1 MSKQSSGAAKI
12 SREALWEPR
21 VKLDFQVISLS
32 TEFNPSL
39 PDLNELIRNRIVL
52 LYSDPKIK
60 VDFTVIKTI
69 YERGKNLKET
79 LSPLL
84 FPSTENLIVGL
95 ISTYSKRCDIC
106 ANFMVFDN
114 IFRWNWYL

>member
-1 MSKQSSGAAKI
+1 MSKQFSGAAKI

-69 YERGKNLKET
+69 YKRGKNLKET

-84 FPSTENLIVGL
+84 FPSTENLIVG
-95 ISTYSKRCDIC
+95 
-106 ANFMVFDN
+106 
-114 IFRWNWYL
+114 

>member
-1 MSKQSSGAAKI
+1 MSKQFSGAAKI

-69 YERGKNLKET
+69 YERGKNLKEI
-79 LSPLL
+79 LSRLL
-84 FPSTENLIVGL
+84 FPSTENLIVG
-95 ISTYSKRCDIC
+95 
-106 ANFMVFDN
+106 
-114 IFRWNWYL
+114 

>member
-1 MSKQSSGAAKI
+1 MSKQFSGAAKI

-84 FPSTENLIVGL
+84 FPSTENLSVGL

-114 IFRWNWYL
+114 IFR

>member
-1 MSKQSSGAAKI
+1 MSKQFSGAAKI

-39 PDLNELIRNRIVL
+39 PYLNELIRNRIVL

-114 IFRWNWYL
+114 IFR

>member
-1 MSKQSSGAAKI
+1 MSKQFSDVAKI
-12 SREALWEPR
+12 SRKTLWEPS

-39 PDLNELIRNRIVL
+39 PDLNQLMKNRIIL

-69 YERGKNLKET
+69 YERGKNLKEII
-79 LSPLL
+79 SPLL
-84 FPSTENLIVGL
+84 FPSTKNIY
-95 ISTYSKRCDIC
+95 IYIFSSKP
-106 ANFMVFDN
+106 
-114 IFRWNWYL
+114 L

>member
-1 MSKQSSGAAKI
+1 MSKQFSDVAKI
-12 SREALWEPR
+12 SRKTLWEPS

-39 PDLNELIRNRIVL
+39 PDLNQLMKNRIIL

-69 YERGKNLKET
+69 YERGKNLKEI

-84 FPSTENLIVGL
+84 FPSTKNIY
-95 ISTYSKRCDIC
+95 IYIFSSKP
-106 ANFMVFDN
+106 
-114 IFRWNWYL
+114 L

>member
-114 IFRWNWYL
+114 IFR

>member
-1 MSKQSSGAAKI
+1 MSKQFSGAAKI

-52 LYSDPKIK
+52 LYSDPKMK

-114 IFRWNWYL
+114 IFR

>member
-1 MSKQSSGAAKI
+1 MSKQFSGAAKI
-12 SREALWEPR
+12 SREELWEPR

-114 IFRWNWYL
+114 IFR

>member
-1 MSKQSSGAAKI
+1 MSKQFSGAAKI

-114 IFRWNWYL
+114 IFR

>member
-1 MSKQSSGAAKI
+1 MSKQFSDVAKI
-12 SREALWEPR
+12 ARETLWEPR

-39 PDLNELIRNRIVL
+39 PDLNELIKNRIIL
-52 LYSDPKIK
+52 LYSDPEIK

-69 YERGKNLKET
+69 YEKGKNLKEI

-84 FPSTENLIVGL
+84 FPSTKNLIVGL

-106 ANFMVFDN
+106 ANFMVLDN
-114 IFRWNWYL
+114 IFRWK